1 MDNSLLSVPEA
12 WRVTPWPDYK
22 ESQKFLQ
29 IGVGKLPEMTIE
41 SEFFPERMAFWEEL
55 SANLTYD
62 PADDLYLPLKQRTI
76 EDDED
81 VASSGASLRYDE
93 IMISSPTF
101 HLLFTYFLSI
111 LQRNC

>member
-1 MDNSLLSVPEA
+1 MLLSVPEA

-29 IGVGKLPEMTIE
+29 IGVGKLPEITIE

-62 PADDLYLPLKQRTI
+62 PAADLYFILKQPI
-76 EDDED
+76 EDDEF
-81 VASSGASLRYDE
+81 ASSGASLRYDE
-93 IMISSPTF
+93 IMISLPTL
-101 HLLFTYFLSI
+101 HLLFAYFLSI
-111 LQRNC
+111 LERNC